1 MYSTEQGFAGMQGAR
16 VIVFDVFLMCRSV
29 RALPIVRKSTLEN
42 PSTCVDLRRMRIDV
56 RVVHLHYLL

>member
-1 MYSTEQGFAGMQGAR
+1 MQGAR